1 MPPPRR
7 QTHAEKADQLL
18 EERGLPFSE
27 ASERLVLGAILSNNR
42 LHEQATALITA
53 DSYHLEAHRRMWVC
67 IGLILDRGD
76 TADMVTLADELQK
89 HKQLESVGGLAALV
103 DLGKGLPD
111 LTDIT
116 SHVRLIR
123 EKADLRD
130 IIRDAEIRMD
140 QALSGIGTA
149 QEIAAAGIE
158 RLQSL
163 QRSKDGDE
171 GKTPEQVVEEFPG
184 GINAFLDPSQRAT
197 GLQTGFKKFDEYTAG
212 LHPGELTIIG
222 ARPAMGKSA
231 LALNIATNLAMHPTN
246 PVPVSVFS
254 LEMMASSLIT
264 RIMCGV
270 ARVDAHK
277 FRTGYLNADE
287 RRRLQQAL
295 WGIIKSPLRIYD
307 KFGITM
313 PELEHCLRRD
323 VKKHGCKLG
332 IVDYL
337 QLIGVKKKGEN
348 RNLDLSEMTRRMKVM
363 IGPSECNI
371 PLIVLSQL
379 SRANEKRTG
388 GDIRPRLSDLRE
400 SGALEQDADSVHFI
414 HREEVYKRDRMDLQG
429 VAEIIIG
436 KQRNGPVGICKMRF
450 IGEYTKFEN
459 AAEDAPEEY

>member
-7 QTHAEKADQLL
+7 QTHADKADQLL

-212 LHPGELTIIG
+212 LHPGGTDHHRRTPSDG
-222 ARPAMGKSA
+222 Q
-231 LALNIATNLAMHPTN
+231 
-246 PVPVSVFS
+246 VS
-254 LEMMASSLIT
+254 
-264 RIMCGV
+264 
-270 ARVDAHK
+270 
-277 FRTGYLNADE
+277 
-287 RRRLQQAL
+287 
-295 WGIIKSPLRIYD
+295 P
-307 KFGITM
+307 
-313 PELEHCLRRD
+313 
-323 VKKHGCKLG
+323 
-332 IVDYL
+332 
-337 QLIGVKKKGEN
+337 GVKHSYEFG
-348 RNLDLSEMTRRMKVM
+348 
-363 IGPSECNI
+363 
-371 PLIVLSQL
+371 
-379 SRANEKRTG
+379 
-388 GDIRPRLSDLRE
+388 
-400 SGALEQDADSVHFI
+400 
-414 HREEVYKRDRMDLQG
+414 
-429 VAEIIIG
+429 
-436 KQRNGPVGICKMRF
+436 
-450 IGEYTKFEN
+450 
-459 AAEDAPEEY
+459 DAPF